1 MAKETSSTETV
12 TQTSSGTVKLDLEEY
27 NDLTRRANRPQNVT
41 YTKIVKTQ
49 EMAAQDRVI
58 AGGLFMGGGASL
70 LVLGAIQWVIGR
82 RQRQS

>member
-12 TQTSSGTVKLDLEEY
+12 TQTSSGTVKIELEEY
-27 NDLTRRANRPQNVT
+27 NDLMRRANRPQNVS
-41 YTKIVKTQ
+41 YTKIVKTP

-82 RQRQS
+82 KQRRS

>member
-58 AGGLFMGGGASL
+58 TGGLFMGGGASL